1 MQLSVDG
8 FVAGPEGQ
16 LDWMTWNWDMQLM
29 DFVRE
34 LTDSVDTILMGRK
47 MSAGFI
53 QHWEKAVNDPDDP
66 SQPFA
71 EIMVNTPK
79 VIFSRTQSTIEGI
92 NAAITN
98 EPITEVV
105 NMLKD
110 QPGKDMIV
118 YGGAEFV
125 SSSSTISSSMS
136 YISLSILRRSA
147 RACVSSMA
155 AYRLRSTIVSGLNV
169 ASSST
174 NIFRSNRLKYSSH
187 YTTH

>member
-98 EPITEVV
+98 EPIVDVV

-125 SSSSTISSSMS
+125 SSLIENNLIDELYLFINPTAIGQG
-136 YISLSILRRSA
+136 LSIFNGRVPLELDNSIRFD
-147 RACVSSMA
+147 CG
-155 AYRLRSTIVSGLNV
+155 IVIN
-169 ASSST
+169 
-174 NIFRSNRLKYSSH
+174 KYLPVK
-187 YTTH
+187 

>member
-1 MQLSVDG
+1 MKKLKLQMQLSADG

-16 LDWMTWNWDMQLM
+16 LDWMTWTWDVRLQ

-34 LTDSVDTILMGRK
+34 LTDSIDTILMGRK

-71 EIMVNTPK
+71 HIMVNTPK

-98 EPITEVV
+98 DPISDVV
-105 NMLKD
+105 NMLKN

-125 SSSSTISSSMS
+125 SSLIDQQLIDELYLFINPTAIGEGLR
-136 YISLSILRRSA
+136 IFNGHVPLELDNSIRFG
-147 RACVSSMA
+147 CG
-155 AYRLRSTIVSGLNV
+155 IVVN
-169 ASSST
+169 
-174 NIFRSNRLKYSSH
+174 KYLPVR
-187 YTTH
+187 

>member
-1 MQLSVDG
+1 MKKLKLQMQLSADG

-16 LDWMTWNWDMQLM
+16 LDWMTWTWDVRLQ

-34 LTDSVDTILMGRK
+34 LTDSIDTILMGRK
-47 MSAGFI
+47 MSTGFI

-98 EPITEVV
+98 EPITDVV
-105 NMLKD
+105 NMLKS

-125 SSSSTISSSMS
+125 SSLIDHQLIDELYLFINPTAIGEGLRIFNGRVPLELDNST
-136 YISLSILRRSA
+136 RFG
-147 RACVSSMA
+147 CG
-155 AYRLRSTIVSGLNV
+155 IVVN
-169 ASSST
+169 
-174 NIFRSNRLKYSSH
+174 KYLQVK
-187 YTTH
+187 

>member
-1 MQLSVDG
+1 MKKLKLQMQLSVDG

-29 DFVRE
+29 DFVRQ

-47 MSAGFI
+47 MSTGFI

-71 EIMVNTPK
+71 ENMVNTPK

-98 EPITEVV
+98 EPIADVV

-125 SSSSTISSSMS
+125 SSLIDHQLIDELYLFVNPTAIGQGLR
-136 YISLSILRRSA
+136 IFNGRVPLTLDDSIRFE
-147 RACVSSMA
+147 CGI
-155 AYRLRSTIVSGLNV
+155 IVN
-169 ASSST
+169 
-174 NIFRSNRLKYSSH
+174 KYLPVR
-187 YTTH
+187 